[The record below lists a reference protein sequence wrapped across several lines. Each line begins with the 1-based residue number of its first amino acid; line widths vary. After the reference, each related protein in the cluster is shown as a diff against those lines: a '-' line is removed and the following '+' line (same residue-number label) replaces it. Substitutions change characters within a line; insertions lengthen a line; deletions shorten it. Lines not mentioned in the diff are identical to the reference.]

1 MAIQGQPT
9 SVDLNSRNAKVGRGI
24 AIDTSQLSIESS
36 EDHLNEIYRLLNL
49 NAEVWENFTKDQKD
63 SLGSLFE
70 YNQKLEERKLK
81 QQTASKLK
89 ELKAEQAKSEKIQ
102 K

>member
-9 SVDLNSRNAKVGRGI
+9 SVNLNSRNAKVGRGI
-24 AIDTSQLSIESS
+24 AVDTSQLSIESS